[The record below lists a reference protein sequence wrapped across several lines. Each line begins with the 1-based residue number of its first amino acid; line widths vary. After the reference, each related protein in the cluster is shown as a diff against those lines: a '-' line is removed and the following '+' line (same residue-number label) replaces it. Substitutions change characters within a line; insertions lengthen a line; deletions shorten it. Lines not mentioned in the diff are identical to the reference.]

1 MNDSNQPKPLDVL
14 IVGAGFAGLYQLYR
28 ARKAGLTARVLEAG
42 DDVGGTWY
50 WNRYPGARCDVE
62 SLDYSFSF
70 DKELEQEWTWSE
82 RYATQPE
89 ILRYIKHVAERFD
102 LRRDILRKAE
112 RHLETSGLP
121 YNILRPNWFMQ
132 NFHTFWLQGI
142 VTQGKI
148 LLPVG
153 TAKGSFID
161 VRDIAAAAA
170 VLLTSDTLAN
180 RDFDLTGPEALDH
193 DQVAAILSRES
204 GRRIT
209 FQDIPPAAMVDGLIG
224 AGLPRP
230 NAEFLVMLLG
240 FFKAGYAER
249 TTDAVA
255 QITGRAPGSFE
266 GYARDHRQAWQ
277 A

>member
-1 MNDSNQPKPLDVL
+1 
-14 IVGAGFAGLYQLYR
+14 
-28 ARKAGLTARVLEAG
+28 
-42 DDVGGTWY
+42 
-50 WNRYPGARCDVE
+50 
-62 SLDYSFSF
+62 
-70 DKELEQEWTWSE
+70 
-82 RYATQPE
+82 
-89 ILRYIKHVAERFD
+89 
-102 LRRDILRKAE
+102 
-112 RHLETSGLP
+112 
-121 YNILRPNWFMQ
+121 MQ

-161 VRDIAAAAA
+161 VRDIAAAA

-255 QITGRAPGSFE
+255 QITPAVRRAASSDTHATIGRPGRPDRELESAAAVHQVRRSFS
-266 GYARDHRQAWQ
+266 
-277 A
+277 